1 MLSQENYLR
10 ATRQAG
16 ELIIREF
23 SARMG
28 SDYERQ
34 RNFDF
39 GPGKHNYVSRLSPYL
54 RRRLVL
60 ESEVVQAARDRHGSK
75 ASEKFVQEVFWRTY
89 FKGWLEL
96 RPDVWRQYC
105 RGLAEDLSCLQTNP
119 QYRACVEAAEEG
131 RTNEGRINE
140 GR

>member
-39 GPGKHNYVSRLSPYL
+39 GPANTIMSLGSPL
-54 RRRLVL
+54 IF
-60 ESEVVQAARDRHGSK
+60 E
-75 ASEKFVQEVFWRTY
+75 
-89 FKGWLEL
+89 
-96 RPDVWRQYC
+96 
-105 RGLAEDLSCLQTNP
+105 ED
-119 QYRACVEAAEEG
+119 
-131 RTNEGRINE
+131 
-140 GR
+140 